1 MQNTD
6 TRNEIKQLA
15 RTLETLAQQIQSKLD
30 AGDNILPLAN
40 ELARNSSTFVF
51 TCGSLYTL
59 ETNTGKTV
67 SATAVSSPKT
77 VARSTNRSYRNNYSV
92 RDSLGRFARNV

>member
-1 MQNTD
+1 MQPTD

-30 AGDNILPLAN
+30 QGDNIMPLAN

-51 TCGSLYTL
+51 TLGGLYML

-67 SATAVSSPKT
+67 TAKT
-77 VARSTNRSYRNNYSV
+77 VSRSTTPSSRNYTNNHNV
-92 RDSLGRFARNV
+92 RDSLGRFTRKV

>member
-6 TRNEIKQLA
+6 TRNEVKQLA
-15 RTLETLAQQIQSKLD
+15 RTLETLAQQIQTKLD
-30 AGDNILPLAN
+30 TGDNIMPLAN

-51 TCGSLYTL
+51 TLGGLYLL

-67 SATAVSSPKT
+67 TAKT
-77 VARSTNRSYRNNYSV
+77 VSRSPRNHSNFYNV
-92 RDSLGRFARNV
+92 RDSLGRFTRKV

>member
-1 MQNTD
+1 MQPTD
-6 TRNEIKQLA
+6 TRNEVKQLA

-30 AGDNILPLAN
+30 SGDNIMPLAN

-51 TCGSLYTL
+51 TLGGLYAM

-67 SATAVSSPKT
+67 SAKT
-77 VARSTNRSYRNNYSV
+77 VSRSPRNYSNNHNL
-92 RDSLGRFARNV
+92 RDSLGRYTRKV

>member
-1 MQNTD
+1 MQSTD

-15 RTLETLAQQIQSKLD
+15 RTLETLAQQIQTKLD
-30 AGDNILPLAN
+30 TGDNIMPLAN

-51 TCGSLYTL
+51 TLGGLYML

-67 SATAVSSPKT
+67 TAKT
-77 VARSTNRSYRNNYSV
+77 VSRSTGSTSRNYSNFHNV
-92 RDSLGRFARNV
+92 RDSLGRFTRKV

>member
-1 MQNTD
+1 MHSTD

-30 AGDNILPLAN
+30 QGDNIMPLAN

-51 TCGSLYTL
+51 TLGGLYAL

-67 SATAVSSPKT
+67 TAKT
-77 VARSTNRSYRNNYSV
+77 VARSPRPKSSYSHNHNV
-92 RDSLGRFARNV
+92 RDNRTGRFVPKV